1 MGCTNTLTETEVRRG
16 FRGVMNDGVVT
27 SAMSTL
33 TSSTFI
39 TAFALTLGASELIIG
54 LMAMIPAL
62 ANIVQLPT
70 TYLIEKL
77 RVRRSITIP
86 AAALSR
92 SFWLV
97 IAIIPLLVPFEIA
110 LPLVL
115 LAMVPNS
122 LLGAIGGC
130 SWNSWMK
137 DLLPSNELGRFFSK
151 RMLLGTACSIPMG
164 LGAGFFISWWEKAFP
179 SMVVEGYSLLFIGG
193 FLLGLIGVLYIS
205 RIPEP
210 RMNGNG
216 SIPGFGAL
224 LKKPFEDTNFKN
236 LIVFLTSW
244 SFAINLAL
252 PFLSMYMLTSLGM
265 ETSSVMVF
273 TVIGQIASLGFFKM
287 WGRLSDRFSNKSV
300 LRVSGP
306 ILIGCFLL
314 WASTVL
320 FQSTPILV
328 GLVVLA
334 EVLMG
339 MATSGVSLVS
349 GNISLK
355 LAPKGEA
362 TAYLASTSLFAALAT
377 GFAPLLGGIIAM
389 YLPNWEYFFLV
400 AAMLGFFS
408 LHRLTLVKEDGEV
421 QERVVVKE
429 LFCEMR
435 KGCSVSNIRNG
446 IQDAT
451 AGLAQA
457 TTARYWRRRVEDD
470 PAPRPALLSR
480 RYR

>member
-1 MGCTNTLTETEVRRG
+1 MGCTNTLTETEVCKG
-16 FRGVMNDGVVT
+16 FRGVLKDGVAT
-27 SAMSTL
+27 SVMSTL
-33 TSSTFI
+33 TSSTFL
-39 TAFALTLGASELIIG
+39 TAFALALGASELIIG
-54 LMAMIPAL
+54 LLAMIPAL

-70 TYLIEKL
+70 TYLIEKI
-77 RVRRSITIP
+77 RVRRSITIL

-97 IAIIPLLVPFEIA
+97 IAMIPLLVPFEIA

-115 LAMVPNS
+115 IALVPNS
-122 LLGAIGGC
+122 LLGSIGGC

-137 DLLPSNELGRFFSK
+137 DLLPTNELGRFFSK
-151 RMLLGTACSIPMG
+151 RMMLGTACSIPMG
-164 LGAGFFISWWEKAFP
+164 LSAGFFISWWENAFP
-179 SMVVEGYSLLFIGG
+179 SMVIEGYSLLFICG
-193 FLLGLIGVLYIS
+193 FIIGLIGVLCIS

-210 RMNGNG
+210 RMDGATT
-216 SIPGFGAL
+216 IPAFGAL
-224 LKKPFEDTNFKN
+224 LKKPFQDTNFKN
-236 LIVFLTSW
+236 LIVFLASW
-244 SFAINLAL
+244 SFAINLAI
-252 PFLSMYMLTSLGM
+252 PFLSVYMLTSLGM
-265 ETSSVMVF
+265 ATSSVMVF
-273 TVIGQIASLGFFKM
+273 TVIGQLSSLAFFKV
-287 WGRLSDRFSNKSV
+287 WGKLSDRFSNKSV

-320 FQSTPILV
+320 FQSTPVLV

-355 LAPKGEA
+355 LAPSGEA

-377 GFAPLLGGIIAM
+377 GFAPLLGGIVAM
-389 YLPNWEYFFLV
+389 YVPNWEYFFLV

-421 QERVVVKE
+421 RERVVVKE

-435 KGCSVSNIRNG
+435 KGCSVSHIRNG
-446 IQDAT
+446 IHDAT
-451 AGLAQA
+451 AGLAHA
-457 TTARYWRRRVEDD
+457 TTARYRRRRVEDGS
-470 PAPRPALLSR
+470 APSSARSSR
-480 RYR
+480 RY

>member
-1 MGCTNTLTETEVRRG
+1 MGCTNSLTETEVRRG
-16 FRGVMNDGVVT
+16 FRGVMQDGVAS
-27 SAMSTL
+27 SAMFTL
-33 TSSTFI
+33 TSSTFL
-39 TAFALTLGASELIIG
+39 TAFALALGASELIIG
-54 LMAMIPAL
+54 LLAMIPAL

-70 TYLIEKL
+70 TYLIEKI
-77 RVRRSITIP
+77 RVRRSITIL

-97 IAIIPLLVPFEIA
+97 IATIPLLVPFEIA

-115 LAMVPNS
+115 VAMVPNS
-122 LLGAIGGC
+122 LLGSIGAC

-137 DLLPSNELGRFFSK
+137 DLLPNSELGRFFSK
-151 RMLLGTACSIPMG
+151 RMMLSTACSIPMG
-164 LGAGFFISWWEKAFP
+164 LTAGFFTTWWGKTFP
-179 SMVVEGYSLLFIGG
+179 SMMIEGYSLLFVGG
-193 FLLGLIGVLYIS
+193 FVFGLIGVLCIS

-210 RMNGNG
+210 RMG
-216 SIPGFGAL
+216 SNRSVPGFGAL
-224 LKKPFEDTNFKN
+224 LKKPFGDTNFKN

-252 PFLSMYMLTSLGM
+252 PFLSVYMLTSLGM

-273 TVIGQIASLGFFKM
+273 TVIGQISSMAFFKV

-320 FQSTPILV
+320 FESAPVLI

-355 LAPKGEA
+355 LAPSGEA

-377 GFAPLLGGIIAM
+377 GVAPLLGGIIAM
-389 YLPNWEYFFLV
+389 YMPNWEYFFLV

-429 LFCEMR
+429 LICEMR
-435 KGCSVSNIRNG
+435 KGCSVSHIRSG
-446 IQDAT
+446 IRDAT
-451 AGLAQA
+451 VGLAQ
-457 TTARYWRRRVEDD
+457 TTAARYRRHRDEDD
-470 PAPRPALLSR
+470 PAPRSALLSR
-480 RYR
+480 RY